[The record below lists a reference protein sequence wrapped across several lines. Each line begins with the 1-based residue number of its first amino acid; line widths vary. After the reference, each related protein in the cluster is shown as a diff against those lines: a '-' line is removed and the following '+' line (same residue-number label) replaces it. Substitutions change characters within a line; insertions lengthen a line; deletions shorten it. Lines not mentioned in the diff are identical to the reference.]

1 MASSDAVPH
10 PTFQE
15 ECRISGSS
23 NDSPTEFI
31 KSSSNNS
38 KDSNSSKCS
47 SQFGSAQF
55 TDSTEFDIL
64 VDDISIT
71 AINGSKESICGT
83 SSDNW
88 GDFHSNCSRTY
99 PREGPGSFTISWIQ
113 QLQTKE
119 WILSDKKKKTDV
131 HTKGGKTLP
140 KKKPQQKTTFTTDH
154 TINVQDKNNMA
165 CHLLSARDNEIKQL
179 KNEVAVLQNK
189 LETVATENNMLK
201 RLQSQHLKV
210 IRNYE
215 NAEINLPDL
224 LTTHSKEM
232 QALKEHL
239 HKSQEEERR
248 ASKKLKDVEVQ
259 LLKTKDAFQAL
270 KKVSE
275 DKKLEERGEL
285 QRKLKLL
292 TQKLE
297 ASDKRTQD
305 LEKQLSLKTTS
316 FRHQLAVEKTKT
328 TEAQSITANLEREM
342 ESLKLKLKMK
352 WVQQSHLDRQ
362 QLSANEENI
371 STAF

>member
-1 MASSDAVPH
+1 MASSDAVVH

-15 ECRISGSS
+15 ECRKSGSS
-23 NDSPTEFI
+23 NDSPTEYI
-31 KSSSNNS
+31 KSSNNS
-38 KDSNSSKCS
+38 EESNSSKCS

-64 VDDISIT
+64 VDDISRT
-71 AINGSKESICGT
+71 AVNGSKESICGT
-83 SSDNW
+83 SWDNW
-88 GDFHSNCSRTY
+88 EDFHLDSPQTY

-119 WILSDKKKKTDV
+119 WILPDKKKKTDG

-140 KKKPQQKTTFTTDH
+140 KKKPQQKTTSSTEN
-154 TINVQDKNNMA
+154 TINVQDKTNMA
-165 CHLLSARDNEIKQL
+165 CRLLSAKDHEIKEL
-179 KNEVAVLQNK
+179 KNELAVLQNK
-189 LETVATENNMLK
+189 LETIATENKTLK
-201 RLQSQHLKV
+201 RLQSQNLK
-210 IRNYE
+210 IIKNFE

-224 LTTHSKEM
+224 LTTQSKEM

-239 HKSQEEERR
+239 KKSQEEERR
-248 ASKKLKDVEVQ
+248 ASKKLRDVEVQ
-259 LLKTKDAFQAL
+259 LLKTKEALQAL

-316 FRHQLAVEKTKT
+316 FKHQLAVEKTKAI
-328 TEAQSITANLEREM
+328 EAQSITANLEREM
-342 ESLKLKLKMK
+342 ESLKLKLK
-352 WVQQSHLDRQ
+352 SSNYDY
-362 QLSANEENI
+362 NEAQN
-371 STAF
+371 FHHKL